1 VAAFGKLRPL
11 WASYLALGGLA
22 AVILAGAGAMIEMV
36 YHLQLNVALGSKMTY
51 MAIPLDAKGL
61 DSWFGAAMVLA
72 IGIALFELTR
82 RHFVVQ
88 WDATQAEIEK
98 EIKRREAL

>member
-1 VAAFGKLRPL
+1 
-11 WASYLALGGLA
+11 
-22 AVILAGAGAMIEMV
+22 
-36 YHLQLNVALGSKMTY
+36 
-51 MAIPLDAKGL
+51 
-61 DSWFGAAMVLA
+61 MVLA